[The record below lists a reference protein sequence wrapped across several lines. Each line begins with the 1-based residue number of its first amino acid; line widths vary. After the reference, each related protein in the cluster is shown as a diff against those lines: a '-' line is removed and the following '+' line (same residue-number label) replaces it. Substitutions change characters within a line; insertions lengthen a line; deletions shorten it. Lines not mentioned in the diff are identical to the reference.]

1 MDKGTSWRIH
11 SAAPSWQAIAQNR
24 FRLAQ
29 IQQRLEPQLVF
40 QTIRAAA
47 RFVLVRIRA
56 EVNPGEAILEEHAE
70 LFADISQLGA
80 HLRHEAFRGF
90 L

>member
-1 MDKGTSWRIH
+1 MHHGGRSTL
-11 SAAPSWQAIAQNR
+11 R
-24 FRLAQ
+24 FLLHNVVSLSIVVLAQ
-29 IQQRLEPQLVF
+29 IQQRLEPQLIF

-47 RFVLVRIRA
+47 RFVLARIRA
-56 EVNPGEAILEEHAE
+56 EVNAGEAILDKHAE
-70 LFADISQLGA
+70 LFAGIAQPGA

>member
-1 MDKGTSWRIH
+1 MYISVHEDFELFFNAVSA
-11 SAAPSWQAIAQNR
+11 SAAVV
-24 FRLAQ
+24 LMQ
-29 IQQRLEPQLVF
+29 IQQRLEPQLIF

-56 EVNPGEAILEEHAE
+56 EVNPGEAVLDKHAE
-70 LFADISQLGA
+70 LFAGVSQLGA